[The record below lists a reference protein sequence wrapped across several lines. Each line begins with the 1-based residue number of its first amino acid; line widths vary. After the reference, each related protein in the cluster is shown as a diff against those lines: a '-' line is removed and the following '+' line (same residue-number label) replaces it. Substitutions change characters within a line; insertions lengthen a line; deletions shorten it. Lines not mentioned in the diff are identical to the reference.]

1 MLTPVFALHT
11 DTFSFWNGHHF
22 PFIYNIPPQHSL
34 PLPLL
39 APGAWGE
46 KASSRLTRTGQP
58 LCPSGPQLPGFL
70 PWRPLPGMAPPL
82 WPPQD
87 WAPRLTT
94 PSLLHLGEHLVYS
107 KCSIPLA
114 ALISTINLHT
124 DLNEL
129 SVVCFDLN
137 YLIVGWI
144 KIKSETKTEWKQRFP
159 KPNSL

>member
-1 MLTPVFALHT
+1 MVIISPLST
-11 DTFSFWNGHHF
+11 TFLLSTLS
-22 PFIYNIPPQHSL
+22 PC
-34 PLPLL
+34 PLL
-39 APGAWGE
+39 APGAWERKPAPISPGRGGRCVLL
-46 KASSRLTRTGQP
+46 ALSSLDS
-58 LCPSGPQLPGFL
+58 CHEGPFPEV
-70 PWRPLPGMAPPL
+70 APPL

-94 PSLLHLGEHLVYS
+94 PSLLHAGEHLIYS

>member
-1 MLTPVFALHT
+1 MVIISPLST
-11 DTFSFWNGHHF
+11 TFLLSTLS
-22 PFIYNIPPQHSL
+22 PC
-34 PLPLL
+34 PLL
-39 APGAWGE
+39 APGAWERKPAPISPGRGGRCVPL
-46 KASSRLTRTGQP
+46 ALSSLD
-58 LCPSGPQLPGFL
+58 SYHEGPFPEV
-70 PWRPLPGMAPPL
+70 APPL

-94 PSLLHLGEHLVYS
+94 PSLLHLGEHLIYS